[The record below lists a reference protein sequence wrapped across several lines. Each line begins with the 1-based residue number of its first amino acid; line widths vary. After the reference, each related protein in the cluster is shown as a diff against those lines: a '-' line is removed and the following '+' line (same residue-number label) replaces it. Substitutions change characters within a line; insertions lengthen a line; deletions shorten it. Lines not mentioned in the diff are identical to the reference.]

1 MRTKVSICIPA
12 YNQPDFLR
20 RALNSIKEQSYQ
32 DYEVIITDDS
42 TNNAVRTV
50 VSEFL
55 SDARY
60 MYYKNNE
67 RKGTPG
73 NWNEAINYAKAPLIK
88 LLHHDDWLSNKNS
101 LEIFVRMLE
110 ENPLANFAFSSSL
123 NFDANQLLL
132 SKNIP
137 SKKQLLELKNNST
150 CLLWGNFVG
159 APSATIFRKSN
170 APKFDENLK
179 WLVDIDFYIAVLKA
193 NPSFVFTELSLT
205 STTSRSDFQV
215 SASYRYDGLLQLN
228 EYYYLRSKL
237 KLGIFNFPFTMKF
250 IKLILKVI
258 DMPGSRCALLDSN
271 HVKNP
276 CLEMRVAL
284 LLSQQKHRIKKLKS
298 LLK

>member
-1 MRTKVSICIPA
+1 MRTKVSICVPA

-20 RALNSIKEQSYQ
+20 RALNSIKEQSFQ

-42 TNNAVRTV
+42 TNNEVRAV

-60 MYYKNNE
+60 MYCKNNE

-73 NWNEAINYAKAPLIK
+73 NWNEAIQYAKAPLIK
-88 LLHHDDWLSNKNS
+88 LLHHDDWFSNNDS

-123 NFDANQLLL
+123 NFDANQQLV

-137 SKKQLLELKNNST
+137 SENQLLELKNNST

-170 APKFDENLK
+170 APKFDENLR

-193 NPSFVFTELSLT
+193 NPLFVFSELPLT

-215 SASYRYDGLLQLN
+215 SASYRHDGLLQLN

-237 KLGIFNFPFTMKF
+237 KLGIFNFPFTLKF

-258 DMPGSRCALLDSN
+258 DMPSSRCALLDSN

-276 CLEMRVAL
+276 CLEMRLAL
-284 LLSQQKHRIKKLKS
+284 FLNQLKHRKKC
-298 LLK
+298 